1 MLDERA
7 DDVEEVPVAG
17 RVPLDV
23 NTWAEYEAVVAAA
36 GEA

>member
-7 DDVEEVPVAG
+7 EDVEEVPVAG

-23 NTWAEYEAVVAAA
+23 DTWADYKAVIAAA
-36 GEA
+36 GQA